1 MSEAGENLI
10 YRDNVRRLSDAMR
23 QVRIAKADRN
33 DVVVD
38 LKDADRARLEILA
51 EQLKPVIEE
60 IPAEDDQFDFA
71 ISTGLQPRLWVDA
84 TSHVMLAR
92 DRRTYRFVRDTRHGR
107 VVLCET
113 ADIRQV
119 EERVT
124 NYVAERIVERQ
135 RMLDGEMEPL
145 REGSSAARDGF
156 AAAGGHY
163 EKTAAS
169 KDEWSE
175 FSTGMIWFSVGALS
189 GAALIFLWLW
199 DRIPGIVGGS
209 VWR

>member
-23 QVRIAKADRN
+23 EVRIAKADRN

-51 EQLKPVIEE
+51 EQLKPVIDD

-84 TSHVMLAR
+84 TSHVTLAR

-107 VVLCET
+107 IVLSET
-113 ADIRQV
+113 ADIKQV
-119 EERVT
+119 QERVT

-135 RMLDGEMEPL
+135 RMLEGDLEPL
-145 REGSSAARDGF
+145 RDNVGLERGYPAPQVGAPENSLRP
-156 AAAGGHY
+156 
-163 EKTAAS
+163 

-175 FSTGMIWFSVGALS
+175 LSTGLIWFCAGALT

>member
-23 QVRIAKADRN
+23 EVRIAKADRN

-84 TSHVMLAR
+84 TAHVMLAR

-113 ADIRQV
+113 ADIKQV
-119 EERVT
+119 QERVT
-124 NYVAERIVERQ
+124 NSVAERIVDRQ
-135 RMLDGEMEPL
+135 RMLEGEMEPL
-145 REGSSAARDGF
+145 RDGASASHNSAGAESGFYARAD
-156 AAAGGHY
+156 
-163 EKTAAS
+163 TR
-169 KDEWSE
+169 KDEWE
-175 FSTGMIWFSVGALS
+175 ELKPGLIWFSAGAMT

>member
-23 QVRIAKADRN
+23 EVRIAKADRN

-51 EQLKPVIEE
+51 EQLKPVIDD
-60 IPAEDDQFDFA
+60 IPVDDDQFDLA
-71 ISTGLQPRLWVDA
+71 ISTGLQPRLWIDA

-113 ADIRQV
+113 ADIKQV
-119 EERVT
+119 QEKVT
-124 NYVAERIVERQ
+124 NYVAERIVDRQ
-135 RMLDGEMEPL
+135 RMLEGDLEPL
-145 REGSSAARDGF
+145 RERASGPKDG
-156 AAAGGHY
+156 ALSAGGFY
-163 EKTAAS
+163 GKAP
-169 KDEWSE
+169 KDEWDE
-175 FSTGMIWFSVGALS
+175 LKPGLIWFSVGALT